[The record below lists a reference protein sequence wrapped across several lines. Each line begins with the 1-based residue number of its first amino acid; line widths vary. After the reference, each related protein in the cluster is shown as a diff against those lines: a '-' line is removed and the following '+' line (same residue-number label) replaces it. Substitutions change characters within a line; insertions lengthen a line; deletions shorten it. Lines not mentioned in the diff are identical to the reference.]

1 MKALATLWLV
11 LLFTA
16 CSDITGPVNQVSGA
30 TRIPTTAQYRSWWSH
45 LETCSGLSGNIDA
58 VRFYSADSISGQAV
72 GLTVMGDGPTRVYLV
87 SLFVADSLVVQH
99 EMMHALLQRPGHP
112 AQYFNGP
119 CGDLRGG
126 GSL

>member
-1 MKALATLWLV
+1 MKAL
-11 LLFTA
+11 LLILAAALLTA
-16 CSDITGPVNQVSGA
+16 CTDITGPQPQVYG
-30 TRIPTTAQYRSWWSH
+30 TTPIPITAQYRAWWTH
-45 LETCSGLSGNIDA
+45 LESCSGLSGNIDA
-58 VRFYSADSISGQAV
+58 VRFFAADSISQQDV
-72 GLTVMGDGPTRVYLV
+72 GLTVTKDGRSKIYLV
-87 SLFVADSLVVQH
+87 SLFVSDSLIVQH